1 MPSIAHIQSQLKEFD
16 TSARKASQA
25 KDPETA
31 LQKAWKRI
39 FSMNLDA
46 ASAKSFARYYREMRS
61 KSRSMRGGS
70 NLHPASLSYQIVPAV
85 QAYGKFPMEAD
96 TDPATIRD
104 LDIYFQDSLTKSCGI
119 DSSRQVPAD
128 MGSNKVGGRRSR
140 RVNRK
145 NRNTYKKQKKNRKSK
160 RKNTLKSSRKLM
172 RGGNMLET
180 LMSRPYLATV
190 PSGVLQTV
198 GTTWNA
204 SPQEPSGSPVEQ
216 AWHYKTLG
224 TERLVDPG
232 LVTPIEADLTTL
244 VKPAPWQTS
253 H

>member
-85 QAYGKFPMEAD
+85 QAYGKFPVEAD
-96 TDPATIRD
+96 TDPATIRG

-119 DSSRQVPAD
+119 DSSQVPAD
-128 MGSNKVGGRRSR
+128 MGSKKVGGRRSR

-204 SPQEPSGSPVEQ
+204 SPQEPSGSPVVP
-216 AWHYKTLG
+216 AWNYKTLG
-224 TERLVDPG
+224 TEHLVDPG
-232 LVTPIEADLTTL
+232 LVTPIGADLTTL

>member
-70 NLHPASLSYQIVPAV
+70 NLHPAPLNYQIFPGANV
-85 QAYGKFPMEAD
+85 QAYGNFPVEAD

-104 LDIYFQDSLTKSCGI
+104 LDVYFQDSLTKSCGI

-145 NRNTYKKQKKNRKSK
+145 NRNTYKKQKKNRKSN
-160 RKNTLKSSRKLM
+160 RKSSRKLM

-190 PSGVLQTV
+190 PSGILQTV
-198 GTTWNA
+198 GSTWNA
-204 SPQEPSGSPVEQ
+204 SPQEPSGSSVVQ
-216 AWHYKTLG
+216 AWNYKTLG

-232 LVTPIEADLTTL
+232 LVTPIGADLTTL

>member
-39 FSMNLDA
+39 FSKNLDA

-70 NLHPASLSYQIVPAV
+70 NLHPLNYQIVPGANV
-85 QAYGKFPMEAD
+85 QAYGNFPVEAD

-128 MGSNKVGGRRSR
+128 MGSNKVGGRR

-145 NRNTYKKQKKNRKSK
+145 NRNTYKKQKKNRK
-160 RKNTLKSSRKLM
+160 NTRKSSRKLM

-190 PSGVLQTV
+190 PSGILQTV
-198 GTTWNA
+198 GATWNA
-204 SPQEPSGSPVEQ
+204 SPQEPSGSPVVQ
-216 AWHYKTLG
+216 AWNYRTLG

-232 LVTPIEADLTTL
+232 LVTPIGADLTTL

-253 H
+253 Q